1 MFSGIRKSKLAVVF
15 NVLVCSKLYF
25 LSLIF
30 SNILSNDFWGDQKVK
45 TNCPISFKILMLQK
59 PGKRYSNAISS
70 KLILRCPYDDT
81 TKIQLYMYIVAFQF
95 ILASNIPYHSFPI
108 SDKYKKGILA
118 FDHGLF
124 YLSSFISP
132 ALTYIMMHFF
142 PSPLKTSNMKDNCLC
157 MHKSFIDKESIST
170 SFLLQRFYNR

>member
-1 MFSGIRKSKLAVVF
+1 MFSGTRKSKLAVVF

-45 TNCPISFKILMLQK
+45 TTCPISFKILMLQK

-81 TKIQLYMYIVAFQF
+81 TKIQLYIVAFQF
-95 ILASNIPYHSFPI
+95 ILASNIPYHSFSI

-132 ALTYIMMHFF
+132 ALKYIMMHFF
-142 PSPLKTSNMKDNCLC
+142 NFPFT
-157 MHKSFIDKESIST
+157 T
-170 SFLLQRFYNR
+170 